1 MGKFSLSMPIIPISI
16 LTKIQKCICKI
27 TIESK
32 YGVRSATGFFMKVNN
47 SSRYL
52 VSCYHAIGDA
62 IKNNKEIELKIRNED
77 RITLACNGRFTKAF
91 KDPLDIAVVE
101 IKDSDSISNTIDFL
115 DYDMNYMKGYSIYQN
130 VDVFMVFFGSDKIRF
145 SVGKIKEIKENE
157 FGHDISSEGGSSGCP
172 IILTSNNQVIGIHIG
187 CDVSKK
193 LNIGNFIGQ
202 IIKAINIPNQI
213 NSNVQNKDKNKIFIN
228 NNNYNINNN
237 KINTIINN
245 KIKFNIDNNVVNYN
259 QNHNSVNYNN
269 NNNNNNINK
278 IINPIELYLDITKN
292 EKDTQD
298 IIIIYIKSIDQSLN
312 CKIRCKNSDK
322 FNKIVNIIL
331 EKEPKFTDQ
340 IGFFMC
346 KGTRVNEYRSLKD
359 NGIKNDDVILLN
371 SPD

>member
-1 MGKFSLSMPIIPISI
+1 MVKTSFMPKIPISR

-27 TIESK
+27 TNESK
-32 YGVRSATGFFMKVNN
+32 YGIISATGFFMKVNN

-52 VSCYHAIGDA
+52 VSCYHTIGDA
-62 IKNNKEIELKIRNED
+62 IKNNKEIELKIWNED
-77 RITLACNGRFTKAF
+77 RIKLPCNGRFTKAF
-91 KDPLDIAVVE
+91 EDPLDIAIIE
-101 IKDSDSISNTIDFL
+101 IKDSDSILNTIDFL
-115 DYDMNYMKGYSIYQN
+115 DYDLNYMKGYSIYKN
-130 VDVFMVFFGSDKIRF
+130 VDVFTVFFESDKMAY
-145 SVGKIKEIKENE
+145 SAGNIKEIKENE
-157 FGHDISSEGGSSGCP
+157 FGHDINLEGGSSGCP
-172 IILTSNNQVIGIHIG
+172 IILTGINQVIGIHIG
-187 CDVSKK
+187 CKVTKK
-193 LNIGNFIGQ
+193 LNIGNFIGE

-237 KINTIINN
+237 NNKINTIINN

-259 QNHNSVNYNN
+259 QNHNSV
-269 NNNNNNINK
+269 NNNNNINK